1 MSQSL
6 LDPNSNDN
14 GSTLFK
20 FSICNGIKEK
30 KTNFGRLVVHS
41 NYHNYIHHVIFL
53 YQVPPNLYQTILAA

>member
-30 KTNFGRLVVHS
+30 KTNFGRFHAE
-41 NYHNYIHHVIFL
+41 YILRRMEKDIWDRK
-53 YQVPPNLYQTILAA
+53 